1 MDEPTSSIDKINE
14 KKIKELFLKLKKK
27 GITIIIVAHNL
38 DLMKNCDEIYLL
50 DNGEIV
56 NSGKYSM
63 LVKNES
69 LFNKLI

>member
-1 MDEPTSSIDKINE
+1 M
-14 KKIKELFLKLKKK
+14 
-27 GITIIIVAHNL
+27 IIVAHNL

-63 LVKNES
+63 LIKNEN